1 MLINA
6 SYVPFQVKSPSS
18 SVTEAVEVYSSALS
32 NRRKIA
38 EVVTTGLINAQAGI
52 ECSRGALY
60 PQSSGCETLA
70 TSALSSVN
78 TVAICTFDAVINGE
92 MRTGCQSI
100 VNSLSSFRRK
110 AVATSLHARNGEYS
124 RYRPS
129 QTIAKRR
136 RIFGEADRASTRFDP
151 FENRRL
157 GDALSVARQNTFTR
171 DTSPADVKKPQSFYE
186 MIFAAYDRYAPTDYE
201 NVTRLAQRHGSNL
214 CFLPAQIPF
223 AW

>member
-1 MLINA
+1 M
-6 SYVPFQVKSPSS
+6 
-18 SVTEAVEVYSSALS
+18 
-32 NRRKIA
+32 
-38 EVVTTGLINAQAGI
+38 
-52 ECSRGALY
+52 
-60 PQSSGCETLA
+60 
-70 TSALSSVN
+70 N

-110 AVATSLHARNGEYS
+110 AVATSRHARNGEYS
-124 RYRPS
+124 RYPPS

-201 NVTRLAQRHGSNL
+201 NVTRLVQRYGSNFVKL
-214 CFLPAQIPF
+214 ELSAGADSVCLVKYLFRPSRSCKRARHSRAFTAALLWFSTTAV
-223 AW
+223 

>member
-1 MLINA
+1 M
-6 SYVPFQVKSPSS
+6 
-18 SVTEAVEVYSSALS
+18 
-32 NRRKIA
+32 
-38 EVVTTGLINAQAGI
+38 QAGI

-70 TSALSSVN
+70 TSAASSVN

-124 RYRPS
+124 RLHFCHVSVLLVPLCLWKRMRGLVRHPSMSRYRPS

-157 GDALSVARQNTFTR
+157 GDALSVAGQNTFTR

-201 NVTRLAQRHGSNL
+201 NVTRLVQRHGSNL
-214 CFLPAQIPF
+214 SFLPAQIPF